1 MKDFVIIGEI
11 TRVEP
16 IARGLGVRDRRR
28 LDRVYAN
35 GRRMR
40 WLKKKGFTEVRYNN
54 GEVWYVEVHWYEAH
68 GVGRLEEKVT
78 DRIRRLA

>member
-1 MKDFVIIGEI
+1 MTDFVIIGEI

-54 GEVWYVEVHWYEAH
+54 GEV
-68 GVGRLEEKVT
+68 
-78 DRIRRLA
+78 

>member
-1 MKDFVIIGEI
+1 MTDFVIIGEI

-35 GRRMR
+35 G
-40 WLKKKGFTEVRYNN
+40 
-54 GEVWYVEVHWYEAH
+54 H
-68 GVGRLEEKVT
+68 
-78 DRIRRLA
+78 RIRRLA